1 MKPRHPNVEWI
12 KKVLADLERDRG
24 NPQIAALMDRGID
37 RGLDSGLD
45 ELAVTT
51 PEPVCGLQPAQ
62 EPLEDPSRASTL
74 DTPAAARVPQGR

>member
-24 NPQIAALMDRGID
+24 NPQIAALMDRGMNRSMD
-37 RGLDSGLD
+37 RGLD
-45 ELAVTT
+45 ELAVTA

-62 EPLEDPSRASTL
+62 EPLEDPSRASTV
-74 DTPAAARVPQGR
+74 DTPAAARAPQVR